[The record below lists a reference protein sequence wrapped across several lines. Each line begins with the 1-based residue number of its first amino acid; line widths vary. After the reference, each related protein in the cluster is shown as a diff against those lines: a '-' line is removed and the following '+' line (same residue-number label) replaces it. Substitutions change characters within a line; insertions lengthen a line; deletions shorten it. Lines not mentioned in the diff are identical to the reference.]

1 MFVAIKAGGGRAID
15 TPGMRTLHVSDAA
28 HGIHTLFS
36 EITELAPLC
45 KFRDCTH
52 AHEPGCAVRVA
63 VSESRLDPDRLDRW
77 RVMVAENTKNTPER
91 AGPSVCRLNVRRR
104 PRLRSEAD

>member
-1 MFVAIKAGGGRAID
+1 MFVAIKAGGGRVID

-63 VSESRLDPDRLDRW
+63 VSESRLDPERLARW
-77 RVMVAENTKNTPER
+77 RMMVDENRKNTSEQ
-91 AGPSVCRLNVRRR
+91 AGPADGKTNARRR